1 MIIAL
6 GTDWKFHN
14 SNFVFELIDI
24 EGGFN
29 RLDLQRI
36 GEKFQNINQYRRIA
50 TEQLMML
57 F

>member
-6 GTDWKFHN
+6 DTDWKFHN

-29 RLDLQRI
+29 GLDLQRI
-36 GEKFQNINQYRRIA
+36 GEKFQNINQYRRIT